1 MTSPL
6 DGRAMNTSLPTR
18 EALLARVAD
27 IFSLL
32 DETATKSE
40 ALRTLCSEAVNA
52 LHEAGLFGLWVPSER
67 GGYDA
72 DLVTQIDVMI
82 AVARADM
89 SACWTMMIGNTATA
103 MMATGLPNE
112 GLEEVF
118 SQECGPKRLP
128 VAAGSLKPSGK
139 ARTVEG
145 GYVASGKW
153 GFGSGIH
160 HASYIVANCRDAGSE
175 RSVGLVVPIA
185 EVQIHDDW
193 YVAGLCGSGS
203 SSYSVSEV
211 FVPERRVLTK
221 TPRSGW
227 RKSDPG
233 PRLPIEH
240 ASVSLGGARRA
251 LDEVTEQAASKYR
264 LLESQSVASK
274 QSFQTELGRLEAE
287 WESLYAGVRRL
298 AKEMTGISQVDPA
311 GLMPAAAKL
320 RAVCAHATERSLAIG
335 GRALRQAGA
344 GAVASRNVLQRIH
357 RDLTVSAQHAMISD
371 SSYEDFG
378 KELLGLDTSGKT
390 TKGA

>member
-118 SQECGPKRLP
+118 SQECGPERLP
-128 VAAGSLKPSGK
+128 VAAGSLIPSGK
-139 ARTVEG
+139 ARTV
-145 GYVASGKW
+145 
-153 GFGSGIH
+153 
-160 HASYIVANCRDAGSE
+160 
-175 RSVGLVVPIA
+175 
-185 EVQIHDDW
+185 
-193 YVAGLCGSGS
+193 
-203 SSYSVSEV
+203 EV

-274 QSFQTELGRLEAE
+274 QSFQTELGARGRVGKPLC
-287 WESLYAGVRRL
+287 RRETSC
-298 AKEMTGISQVDPA
+298 K
-311 GLMPAAAKL
+311 
-320 RAVCAHATERSLAIG
+320 
-335 GRALRQAGA
+335 
-344 GAVASRNVLQRIH
+344 RNDGHQP
-357 RDLTVSAQHAMISD
+357 
-371 SSYEDFG
+371 G
-378 KELLGLDTSGKT
+378 
-390 TKGA
+390 